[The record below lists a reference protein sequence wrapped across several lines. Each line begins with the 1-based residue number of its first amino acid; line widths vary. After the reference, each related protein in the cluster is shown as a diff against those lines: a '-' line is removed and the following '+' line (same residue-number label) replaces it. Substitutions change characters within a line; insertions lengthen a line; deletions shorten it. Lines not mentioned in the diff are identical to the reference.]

1 MSEKHVAVV
10 VGGIL
15 LLLVVL
21 LFIRI
26 RRSICRFL
34 NSAEIRFLREFL
46 RSAQSAG
53 EEQEEQ
59 PKSLGGMTSIYL
71 PQILRDF
78 PEWNW
83 EEL

>member
-34 NSAEIRFLREFL
+34 NSAEIRFSGNSCGVR
-46 RSAQSAG
+46 RAQ
-53 EEQEEQ
+53 E
-59 PKSLGGMTSIYL
+59 KSRKNSQNRLVG
-71 PQILRDF
+71 
-78 PEWNW
+78 
-83 EEL
+83 